1 MIWRRL
7 FGYFPASLAGGLA
20 SFGGVFA
27 LTRLLSPADYG
38 FYALALTTM
47 GIVYTLSI
55 TWAEAAAYRFAG
67 EAQASGKT
75 PDHIRTIMLLLA
87 ASSALGIA
95 LMLGAILIATD
106 PMLRMA
112 LTAAMSTMVLAPLVN
127 AAQEMNRAQQRVS
140 RYSTLRVCQDIGA
153 FALGTFLAWQT
164 GLGPAAPFAGLA
176 SVLALLATVEGSRL
190 WRESKGGQFKPE
202 RVKPYLSY
210 GVPVALALAL
220 NIALDAG
227 DRFLIALFLGPEAVG
242 VYAAGY
248 GIADKS
254 VGLLCAWAAAAGAPM
269 MMAAW
274 EREGPEA
281 VREVSRHVARTLL
294 LIAAPAATG
303 LALVAQPLSE
313 VMIGEDMRAQ
323 AASIMP
329 WIALSGL
336 INGFVLHYVSE
347 AYQLSHRTDLRAW
360 LMLIPA
366 LANLAL
372 NAILLPWIGLMG
384 AVYSTVACYALALLL
399 LAGVARKLA
408 PLSWPWRDFLKV
420 AGACSAMAIAVRMA
434 PSTGG
439 MTELLMKASVGA
451 TIYVMTALVLDAAGA
466 RAALQQFT
474 SRRARRV

>member
-7 FGYFPASLAGGLA
+7 LGYFPASLAGGLA
-20 SFGGVFA
+20 SFGGVYA
-27 LTRLLSPADYG
+27 LTRLLSAADYG

-47 GIVYTLSI
+47 GVIYTLSV

-67 EAQASGKT
+67 EADARGVT
-75 PDHIRTIMLLLA
+75 PDHIRTIMALLA
-87 ASSALGIA
+87 ASAALGMA
-95 LMLGAILIATD
+95 LMLGAVLITTD

-112 LTAAMSTMVLAPLVN
+112 LVAAMSTMALTPLVN
-127 AAQEMNRAQQRVS
+127 AAQEINRAQQRVS

-153 FALGTFLAWQT
+153 FVLGTFLAWRT
-164 GLGPAAPFAGLA
+164 GLGSAAPFVGLA
-176 SVLALLATVEGSRL
+176 CVLALLATVEGSRL
-190 WRESKGGQFKPE
+190 WRESKGGRFRPE
-202 RVKPYLSY
+202 RVRPYFAY

-274 EREGPEA
+274 ERQGPEA
-281 VREVSRHVARTLL
+281 VREVSAHLARTLL
-294 LIAAPAATG
+294 LVAAPAAAG

-323 AASIMP
+323 AAQIMP

-347 AYQLSHRTDLRAW
+347 AYQLSRRTDLRAW
-360 LMLIPA
+360 LMLVPA
-366 LANLAL
+366 IANMAL

-384 AVYSTVACYALALLL
+384 AVYATVACYALALIL
-399 LAGVARKLA
+399 LARVSRRLA
-408 PLSWPWRDFLKV
+408 PLSWPWTDFLKV
-420 AGACSAMAIAVRMA
+420 AGACSAMAIAVRLL
-434 PSTGG
+434 PELGG
-439 MTELLMKASVGA
+439 LSELLLKASVGA
-451 TIYVMTALVLDAAGA
+451 TVYVMAALIFDAAGA
-466 RAALQQFT
+466 RAALQQFA

>member
-20 SFGGVFA
+20 SLGGVFA

-67 EAQASGKT
+67 EAQAKGKT

-106 PMLRMA
+106 PMLHMA

-153 FALGTFLAWQT
+153 FSLGTFLAWRT
-164 GLGPAAPFAGLA
+164 GLGPAAPFVGLA

-202 RVKPYLSY
+202 RVKPYFSY

-269 MMAAW
+269 IMAAW

-281 VREVSRHVARTLL
+281 VREVSRHLARTLL